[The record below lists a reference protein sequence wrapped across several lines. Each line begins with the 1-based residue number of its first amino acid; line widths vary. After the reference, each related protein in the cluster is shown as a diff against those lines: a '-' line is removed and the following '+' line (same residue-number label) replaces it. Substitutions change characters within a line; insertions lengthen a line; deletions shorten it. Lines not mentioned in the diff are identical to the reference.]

1 MLSRTLSCLLLAAAC
16 GMGFAESLEERVKTA
31 DMTSADSVFE
41 LAEWCAQNG
50 LPAKARGYYN
60 QTIKL
65 NKDHDGARTALGQVK
80 VGERW
85 VAAPA
90 GTAPKKPD
98 GGAPGGGEAGPGRQ
112 ASGTA
117 PTAAQIVWDL
127 TPVKDPESQNTWINQ
142 YIDKLP
148 TVGNDSDEMGVA
160 VATMM
165 QDEQIA
171 RVIPRLCA
179 KLADKSFNDLY
190 GASDV
195 CNELMRV
202 GKFRQAK
209 VMLPFLMK
217 ASERVTDPGDLS
229 AFAFAVGQ
237 MKDKRVVPRLIE
249 LLESPNAEIKDGATN
264 GLQMVTLLPLEQ
276 ITPERVKQWWSLNH
290 NASDQQIYLEQLRS
304 SDPRI
309 AVEAAKAL
317 YEFRE
322 RSIVP
327 VLAKLMRGDD
337 RQVSAEAVAVVKRIT
352 GNDWSFKPEDPP
364 ELRKKRADELEKW
377 WKEEQ
382 FRFIWIEDTKKAAED
397 PVAAQAANDPA
408 VEWVKQLGSANAPQA
423 ATAEANLTG
432 TGTKAV
438 GALIGG
444 LDDGSRL
451 VRRKC
456 YDLLVNA
463 TKQKIP
469 YDAAGEAE
477 ARTPQIAA
485 WRDWAVKA
493 GLIAGEGGE
502 TEPAEEVAPAAKPK
516 PAAKP
521 DVP

>member
-1 MLSRTLSCLLLAAAC
+1 MLKRTVSTLLLAAAC
-16 GMGFAESLEERVKTA
+16 GMGFGESLEDKLKTV
-31 DMTSADSVFE
+31 DLTSADSVFE

-50 LPAKARGYYN
+50 LPAKARSYYN

-65 NKDHDGARTALGQVK
+65 DKDHDGARTALGQVK

-85 VAAPA
+85 VAAP
-90 GTAPKKPD
+90 GGSVPKKPE
-98 GGAPGGGEAGPGRQ
+98 GGAPGGTGEAGPSRK
-112 ASGTA
+112 ASGTP
-117 PTAAQIVWDL
+117 PTAAQIAWDL
-127 TPVKDPESQNTWINQ
+127 SPIKDPEAQNTWINQ

-148 TVGNDSDEMGVA
+148 NVGNDSDDMSVA

-179 KLADKSFNDLY
+179 KLADPTFNDLY
-190 GASDV
+190 GASDLM
-195 CNELMRV
+195 NELMRV
-202 GKFRQAK
+202 GKYRQAK
-209 VMLPFLMK
+209 VLLPFMMK
-217 ASERVTDPGDLS
+217 ASERITDSGDL
-229 AFAFAVGQ
+229 ANFAFAVGQ
-237 MKDKRVVPRLIE
+237 MKDKRVVPRLTE
-249 LLESPNAEIKDGATN
+249 LLESPNEEVKDGAVN
-264 GLQMVTLLPLEQ
+264 GLQMVTLLPMEQ
-276 ITPERVKQWWSLNH
+276 ITSERVKQWWALNH

-337 RQVSAEAVAVVKRIT
+337 RQVSSEAVSLVKRIT

-382 FRFIWIEDTKKAAED
+382 FRFIWIEDTKKAASD
-397 PVAAQAANDPA
+397 PVAAQAPVDPA
-408 VEWVKQLGSANAPQA
+408 VEWVKQLGSADAQQA
-423 ATAEANLTG
+423 ASAEVNLTSFG
-432 TGTKAV
+432 SKSVA
-438 GALIGG
+438 ALISG

-456 YDLLVNA
+456 YDLLVNV

-469 YDAAGEAE
+469 YDAGLEAE
-477 ARTPQIAA
+477 ARAPQVAA
-485 WRDWAVKA
+485 WREWAVKTGA
-493 GLIAGEGGE
+493 IAGEGGDE
-502 TEPAEEVAPAAKPK
+502 LVEEEAPAEKPTK
-516 PAAKP
+516 
-521 DVP
+521 